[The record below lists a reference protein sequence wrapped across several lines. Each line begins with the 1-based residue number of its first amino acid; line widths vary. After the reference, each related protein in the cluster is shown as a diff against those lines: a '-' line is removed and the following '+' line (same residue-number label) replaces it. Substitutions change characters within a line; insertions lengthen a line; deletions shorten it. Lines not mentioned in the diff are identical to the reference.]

1 MHYHINTI
9 YMLLVIVFAALIYLY
24 VDEFTEKERH
34 VLFVEGS
41 NEYTLQTSAAFS
53 SLLDHDVRYNKI
65 KGKVKIFIKFSN
77 ATKNNVI
84 AVRITDINDKVI
96 SKEVTFSDDKMGVI
110 EFKASGDEHFFKTQ
124 YKTNSAI
131 IVLER
136 IEIEY

>member
-1 MHYHINTI
+1 M
-9 YMLLVIVFAALIYLY
+9 Y

-65 KGKVKIFIKFSN
+65 KGKVKIFMKFSN

-84 AVRITDINDKVI
+84 AVRIADINDKVI